1 MDEVVRLN
9 CLVAGLVIT
18 VGVYIQT
25 LKVFQTKSAK
35 DFALLL
41 VVALLYNELAW
52 LWYGL
57 VIGEWP
63 IVALCAINIPADIGI
78 AIGWVLYGRGR
89 RTDHGNDRASETAH
103 ERTGT

>member
-1 MDEVVRLN
+1 MDEIIRVN

-18 VGVYIQT
+18 VGVYAQV
-25 LKVFQTKSAK
+25 LKVYQTKSAK

-41 VVALLYNELAW
+41 VVALFYNELAW

-57 VIGEWP
+57 AIHEWP
-63 IVALCAINIPADIGI
+63 IVVLCAANIPADIGI

-89 RTDHGNDRASETAH
+89 RAHYGNDRTSETAH
-103 ERTGT
+103 ESTGT